1 MQVPYQTKT
10 EQSRLVLIL
19 KQRHNKTM
27 NMNDYQA
34 KARKTAIY
42 PDQGQNFI
50 YPVLGL
56 VGETGEVAEKI
67 KKIIRDEGGQLTPT
81 KVADIKKELGDVMWY
96 LAQLSTELG
105 LSLEEIAQGNLE
117 KLASRHKQNM
127 IHGDGDNREEGR

>member
-10 EQSRLVLIL
+10 VQSRLVLASDF
-19 KQRHNKTM
+19 RHNGAM
-27 NMNDYQA
+27 DMNDYQA
-34 KARKTAIY
+34 KARETAIY
-42 PDQGQNFI
+42 PNQGENYI

-67 KKIIRDEGGQLTPT
+67 KKIIRDEGGQLTAA